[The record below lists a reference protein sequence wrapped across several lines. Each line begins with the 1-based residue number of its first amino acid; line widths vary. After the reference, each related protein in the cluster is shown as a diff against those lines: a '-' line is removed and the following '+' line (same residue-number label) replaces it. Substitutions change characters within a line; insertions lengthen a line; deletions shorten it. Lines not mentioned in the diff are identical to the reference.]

1 MRRVLGLI
9 MLVIGLV
16 GVVLSIAGARSGR
29 RLVADMGAAL
39 DSNLQLT
46 VQSLETINESLM
58 LTKATVRQL
67 GDSLDTMEVT
77 AGNVATSLEETQPL
91 LQQISRITSN
101 DMAEGLETFQAR
113 LPELVEVADT
123 IDQTLTTLSR
133 FRIDRTILGIPLRY
147 DLGIDYDPEVP
158 FAQSVEE
165 IGTSIEDLPDQL
177 RALKLYFDVTD
188 DNLGEISGNMSEIA
202 GDLAVVNGSVGDLE
216 PLLDEFMVTVTEFGD
231 STRQMRVTFQQQLAT
246 FRTVWTVVM
255 VWLAL
260 TQIAPLYLGY
270 ELLAGRREP

>member
-16 GVVLSIAGARSGR
+16 GVVLSIAGARAGR
-29 RLVADMGAAL
+29 QLIAEMGAAL
-39 DSNLQLT
+39 DGNLQLT

-67 GDSLDTMEVT
+67 SVGLDTMEVT
-77 AGNVATSLEETQPL
+77 AGNVATSLEDTQPL
-91 LQQISRITSN
+91 LRQISRITSN
-101 DMAEGLETFQAR
+101 DMAEGLETFQAS
-113 LPELVEVADT
+113 LPDLVEVADT

-165 IGTSIEDLPDQL
+165 IGASIEDLPDQL
-177 RALKLYFDVTD
+177 RALELYFDITN
-188 DNLGEISGNMSEIA
+188 DNLGEMSDNMSEIA
-202 GDLAVVNGSVGDLE
+202 GDLTVVNGSVGDLE
-216 PLLDEFMVTVTEFGD
+216 PLLDDLMVTVTEFGD
-231 STRQMRVTFQQQLAT
+231 STRQMRATFQQQLAT
-246 FRTVWTVVM
+246 FQTVWTVAM

-260 TQIAPLYLGY
+260 TQVAPLYLGY
-270 ELLAGRREP
+270 ELLAGHRER

>member
-16 GVVLSIAGARSGR
+16 GVVLSIAGARAGR
-29 RLVADMGAAL
+29 QLIAEMGAAL
-39 DSNLQLT
+39 DGNLQLT

-67 GDSLDTMEVT
+67 SVGLDTMEVT
-77 AGNVATSLEETQPL
+77 AGNVATSLEDTQPL
-91 LQQISRITSN
+91 LRQISRITSN

-113 LPELVEVADT
+113 MPDLVEVADT

-165 IGTSIEDLPDQL
+165 IGASIEDLPDQL
-177 RALKLYFDVTD
+177 RALELYFDITN
-188 DNLGEISGNMSEIA
+188 DNLGEMSDNMSEIA
-202 GDLAVVNGSVGDLE
+202 GDLTVVNGSVGDLE
-216 PLLDEFMVTVTEFGD
+216 PLLDDLMVTVTEFGD
-231 STRQMRVTFQQQLAT
+231 STRQMRATFQQQLAT
-246 FRTVWTVVM
+246 FQTVWTVAM

-260 TQIAPLYLGY
+260 TQVAPLYLGY
-270 ELLAGRREP
+270 ELLAGHRER

>member
-77 AGNVATSLEETQPL
+77 AGNVATLLEETQPL

-101 DMAEGLETFQAR
+101 DMAEGLETFRAR

-177 RALKLYFDVTD
+177 RALELYFDVTD